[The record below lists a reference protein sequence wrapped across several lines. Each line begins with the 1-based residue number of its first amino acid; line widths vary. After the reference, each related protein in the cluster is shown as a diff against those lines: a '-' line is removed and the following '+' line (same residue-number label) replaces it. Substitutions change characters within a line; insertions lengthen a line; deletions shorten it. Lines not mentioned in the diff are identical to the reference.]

1 MLIEFPRIELGP
13 FRGARAVTALAGR
26 ATERT
31 GRENGTANGRADTGW
46 TALGLAMGAAP
57 ALLSL
62 GARRPAANGVR
73 PGNSIAAAAES
84 CGLNT
89 VSFLSA
95 AASAGAIPGT
105 PPVTVH
111 RVTAVIPFA
120 LAPSAR
126 PSDNPA
132 APTSNR
138 RG

>member
-1 MLIEFPRIELGP
+1 M
-13 FRGARAVTALAGR
+13 TALAGR

-46 TALGLAMGAAP
+46 TVLGLAMGAAH

-62 GARRPAANGVR
+62 GARPPAANGVG

-89 VSFLSA
+89 VVSFLSA
-95 AASAGAIPGT
+95 AASAGAIPGP

-126 PSDNPA
+126 PSNNPA